1 VGKPRYAGFPW
12 SEPRKAASPTHPF
25 QRGCEVMSASL
36 ALSRHSRTPATL
48 PYGKKK
54 IGKLKGPERRRIK
67 QCASPLI
74 RKCKRTGGCRS
85 RSGAASAP
93 VATQAV
99 PTITHEYSLTL
110 GRSSACTNSRRA
122 PCRTL
127 CDETQSPFERALP
140 SPGMLQFVEH
150 EYSLTL
156 GRTSASTNSRRAP
169 CSPKYACYLK
179 HNIIIFKIISN
190 YFIIFFIHA
199 LYD

>member
-1 VGKPRYAGFPW
+1 MRRPSGAKRHPSSDRRKGRPW
-12 SEPRKAASPTHPF
+12 AEGGQKLGEKSASP
-25 QRGCEVMSASL
+25 S
-36 ALSRHSRTPATL
+36 
-48 PYGKKK
+48 
-54 IGKLKGPERRRIK
+54 
-67 QCASPLI
+67 I

-93 VATQAV
+93 VATRAV

-127 CDETQSPFERALP
+127 CDGTQTPFERSLP

-169 CSPKYACYLK
+169 CSPQYACYSK
-179 HNIIIFKIISN
+179 TNITKF
-190 YFIIFFIHA
+190 
-199 LYD
+199 